1 MLQNCVNENE
11 NFLNETI
18 DAAEKAYKDNYEADV
33 IAYAAGNKGSLL
45 GDLASIV
52 SS

>member
-1 MLQNCVNENE
+1 MNENE

-33 IAYAAGNKGSLL
+33 IAFAAGNKGSLL

>member
-1 MLQNCVNENE
+1 MNENE

-18 DAAEKAYKDNYEADV
+18 DAAEQAYVDNFEDDV
-33 IAYAAGNKGSLL
+33 TAYAAGNKGSLL